1 MSTSC
6 DMPDRRRNGAARRAA
21 LSSAIVA
28 LGLTLVPTGAEA
40 ISSYN
45 SASTSC
51 GAIKAAVRNNGAI
64 LVRWTSS
71 KTGNPNYR
79 RIVRNA
85 GYCNANQIAATTSV
99 PAADTRRCTVDHC
112 VSRRAYDPF
121 D

>member
-1 MSTSC
+1 MSC
-6 DMPDRRRNGAARRAA
+6 FRDMLDQRRNGTFQRAT
-21 LSSAIVA
+21 LSLAIVA
-28 LGLTLVPTGAEA
+28 LGLTLFPTGADA

-51 GAIKAAVRNNGAI
+51 SAIKAAVRSKGAI

-79 RIVRNA
+79 RIVRNSN
-85 GYCNANQIAATTSV
+85 YCNPNQIAVTTSV
-99 PAADTRRCTVDHC
+99 PAADTRRCNVSHC